1 LTASLFFIPAEKTE
15 GPDILLSGPELR
27 HLRAARIQAGQ
38 TVWLFDE
45 EGTRLKAE
53 VEAISSAAAR
63 LRVLERERPE
73 DSRVRLTLVQSVLKN
88 KAMDEVVE
96 GAAEWGVRAFLAVSS
111 ERTVVKFADREEHKA
126 ERWRQ
131 VARSAAEQCKS
142 GRVPEIAPPLRLAD
156 LLADP
161 PAGRRVVL
169 SEHGGRALK
178 DILAEAPIPPAG
190 TPDEWVLLLGPEGG
204 WSEKELEA
212 IAAAGFEAASLGSQ
226 ILRAGTAALSAAAI
240 LLHQRGV

>member
-1 LTASLFFIPAEKTE
+1 MTASLFFVPASKAN
-15 GPDILLSGPELR
+15 GPEILLDGAELR

-45 EGTRLKAE
+45 EGTRIRAE
-53 VEAISSAAAR
+53 VQAISSGGAR
-63 LRVLERERPE
+63 LLILERERPR
-73 DSRVRLTLVQSVLKN
+73 DARLRLTLVQSVLKN

-96 GAAEWGVRAFLAVSS
+96 GAAEWGVRALIPVSS
-111 ERTVVKFADREEHKA
+111 ERTVVKFVDREERKA
-126 ERWRQ
+126 ERWKQ
-131 VARSAAEQCKS
+131 VARAAAEQCKS
-142 GRVPEIAPPLRLAD
+142 GRVPEIAAPRPLAEI
-156 LLADP
+156 LADP
-161 PAGRRVVL
+161 PSGRLVVL

-178 DILAEAPIPPAG
+178 DILAEAPVPPAG
-190 TPDEWVLLLGPEGG
+190 TPEEWVLLLGPEGG

-212 IAAAGFEAASLGSQ
+212 IAAAGFEAASLGPQ

>member
-1 LTASLFFIPAEKTE
+1 LTASLFFIAAEKAA
-15 GPDILLSGPELR
+15 GPDVVMEGAELR

-45 EGTRLKAE
+45 EGTRIRAE

-63 LRVLERERPE
+63 LRILERERPR
-73 DSRVRLTLVQSVLKN
+73 DARLRLTLVQSVLKN
-88 KAMDEVVE
+88 KAMDEVIE
-96 GAAEWGVRAFLAVSS
+96 GAAEWGVRTVIPVSS
-111 ERTVVKFADREEHKA
+111 ERTVVKFVDREERKM
-126 ERWRQ
+126 ERWMQ
-131 VARSAAEQCKS
+131 VARAAAEQCKS
-142 GRVPEIAPPLRLAD
+142 GRVPQIAPPRRLAS

-161 PAGRRVVL
+161 PGGRLVVL

-178 DILAEAPIPPAG
+178 DILAEAPVPPAG

-204 WSEKELEA
+204 WAEKELEA
-212 IAAAGFEAASLGSQ
+212 IAAAGFEAASLGPQ

-240 LLHQRGV
+240 LLHQRGI

>member
-1 LTASLFFIPAEKTE
+1 LTASLFFIPADKSA
-15 GPDILLSGPELR
+15 GPDVILEGAELR

-45 EGTRLKAE
+45 EGTRLRAE

-63 LRVLERERPE
+63 LRILERERPGE
-73 DSRVRLTLVQSVLKN
+73 ARVRLTLVQSILKN

-96 GAAEWGVRAFLAVSS
+96 GAAEWGVKAFLAVSS
-111 ERTVVKFADREEHKA
+111 ERTVVKFADREERKA
-126 ERWRQ
+126 ERWKQ
-131 VARSAAEQCKS
+131 VARAAAEQCKS
-142 GRVPEIAPPLRLAD
+142 GRVPEIAAPRPLARM
-156 LLADP
+156 LADP

-178 DILAEAPIPPAG
+178 DILAEAPAPAPG
-190 TPDEWVLLLGPEGG
+190 APDEWILLLGPEGG
-204 WSEKELEA
+204 WSERELEA
-212 IAAAGFEAASLGSQ
+212 IAAAGFEAASLGPQ

-240 LLHQRGV
+240 LLHQRGI

>member
-1 LTASLFFIPAEKTE
+1 MTASLFFVPASKAN
-15 GPDILLSGPELR
+15 GPEILLDGAELR

-45 EGTRLKAE
+45 EGTRIRAE
-53 VEAISSAAAR
+53 VQAISSGGAR
-63 LRVLERERPE
+63 LLILERERPR
-73 DSRVRLTLVQSVLKN
+73 DARLRLTLVQSVLKN

-96 GAAEWGVRAFLAVSS
+96 GAAEWGVRALIPVSS
-111 ERTVVKFADREEHKA
+111 ERTVVKFVDREERKA
-126 ERWRQ
+126 ERWKL
-131 VARSAAEQCKS
+131 VARAAAEQCKS
-142 GRVPEIAPPLRLAD
+142 GRVPEIASPRPLAD
-156 LLADP
+156 LQADP
-161 PAGRRVVL
+161 PAGRLVVL
-169 SEHGGRALK
+169 SEHGGRVLK
-178 DILAEAPIPPAG
+178 DILAEAPLPPAG
-190 TPDEWVLLLGPEGG
+190 TPEEWVLLLGPEGG

>member
-1 LTASLFFIPAEKTE
+1 LTASLFFVPASKAN
-15 GPDILLSGPELR
+15 GPEILLDGAELR

-45 EGTRLKAE
+45 EGTRIRAE
-53 VEAISSAAAR
+53 VQAISSGGAR
-63 LRVLERERPE
+63 LLILERERPR
-73 DSRVRLTLVQSVLKN
+73 DARLRLTLVQSVLKN

-96 GAAEWGVRAFLAVSS
+96 GAAEWGVRALIPVSS
-111 ERTVVKFADREEHKA
+111 ERTVVKFVDREERKA
-126 ERWRQ
+126 ERWKL
-131 VARSAAEQCKS
+131 VARAAAEQCKS
-142 GRVPEIAPPLRLAD
+142 GRVPEIASPRPLAD

-161 PAGRRVVL
+161 PAGRLVVL
-169 SEHGGRALK
+169 SEHGGRVLK
-178 DILAEAPIPPAG
+178 DILAEAPLPPAG
-190 TPDEWVLLLGPEGG
+190 TPEEWVLLLGPEGG